1 MSFYSTWNN
10 WITLATWEMYL
21 LLGFSLCGALCGD
34 DVFISLKACLFWL
47 LLFESLLSNLP
58 SQTAFSKVF
67 VAYQSVTPV
76 DAGKAVT
83 FMYLFEQPGLM
94 ADLQGV
100 SWGPGLSD
108 YLGCHMTG
116 RLPLQSQ
123 SPAPNTP
130 LPVGRIKIRYRTAFL
145 TDSDVTSHI
154 REFANT
160 LLLQT
165 MGKEQPGGSL

>member
-1 MSFYSTWNN
+1 
-10 WITLATWEMYL
+10 MYL
-21 LLGFSLCGALCGD
+21 LLGFSLCGALCGE

-67 VAYQSVTPV
+67 VAYQSVAPV

-100 SWGPGLSD
+100 S
-108 YLGCHMTG
+108 
-116 RLPLQSQ
+116 
-123 SPAPNTP
+123 
-130 LPVGRIKIRYRTAFL
+130 
-145 TDSDVTSHI
+145 
-154 REFANT
+154 
-160 LLLQT
+160 
-165 MGKEQPGGSL
+165 